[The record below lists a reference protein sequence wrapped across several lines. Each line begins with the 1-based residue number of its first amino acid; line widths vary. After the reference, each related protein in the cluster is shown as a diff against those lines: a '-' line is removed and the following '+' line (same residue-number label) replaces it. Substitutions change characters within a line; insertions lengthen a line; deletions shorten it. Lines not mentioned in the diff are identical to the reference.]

1 MLTLLSGQLGDNYLA
16 PVGTHCIL
24 ELYGCSGSL
33 LDDPDFIKQAL
44 RKTAAAAEATL
55 LGEMVHEF
63 EPQGV
68 TALAL
73 LSESHISIHTW
84 PEMEYAAV
92 DVFTCGSAK
101 PEQGC
106 NYLIE
111 AFEATKH
118 TLQVMK
124 RSLPATPPE
133 RLPTMPPEQFPTV
146 APEQL
151 NGAPQVAI
159 VR

>member
-1 MLTLLSGQLGDNYLA
+1 MLNLLSGQLGDNPLT

-24 ELYGCSGSL
+24 ELYGCSGSR
-33 LDDPDFIKQAL
+33 LDDPGFVRQAL
-44 RKTAAAAEATL
+44 RDAAIAAEATL
-55 LGEMVHEF
+55 LGEVVHEF
-63 EPQGV
+63 DPQGV

-84 PEMEYAAV
+84 PEMQYAAV

-106 NYLIE
+106 HYLIE
-111 AFEATKH
+111 AFQASNH

-124 RSLPATPPE
+124 RSLPANPPERIPTAVPE
-133 RLPTMPPEQFPTV
+133 RLPTAMSQRLPAAQPV
-146 APEQL
+146 AL
-151 NGAPQVAI
+151 VG
-159 VR
+159 